1 MSKKPVVEGNLA
13 VKLTPEAAPLVKET
27 DAIVAQA
34 SNLKIVNADHYAE
47 TANDLMRIKGLLKKI
62 NETFD
67 PIIADA
73 HKTHRS
79 ACDAKKSLTDPLT
92 GAEKAIKKAMVDYDE
107 EQERIARE
115 LEENLRKEAEAKA
128 EEKRQAMI
136 DQADLAI
143 ELGADDEAEELLNQA
158 DSVQVLTPLVSSN
171 TVSVGGI
178 AKKKTWKARVTNP
191 KLVPAYFGEFEIRK
205 INEGQLNRI
214 SQMTGGAAKI
224 PGVEFYEER
233 GISARSI

>member
-1 MSKKPVVEGNLA
+1 MSVKVDGNLA
-13 VKLTPEAAPLVKET
+13 VKLVPEAEPLVHEVT
-27 DAIVAQA
+27 EIASQARQIVITNAGQYQA
-34 SNLKIVNADHYAE
+34 ASGE
-47 TANDLMRIKGLLKKI
+47 LMRIKGVMKRI
-62 NETFD
+62 DEVFD
-67 PIIADA
+67 PIVKKAHEA
-73 HKTHRS
+73 HK
-79 ACDAKKSLTDPLT
+79 AAVAAKKSLTDQFVD
-92 GAEKAIKKAMVDYDE
+92 AEKSIKRAMIAYDE
-107 EQERIARE
+107 EQERKAKE
-115 LEENLRKEAEAKA
+115 LQEKLRKEAEAKA
-128 EEKRQAMI
+128 AEKKQELI

-214 SQMTGGAAKI
+214 AQMTGGAAKI

-233 GISARSI
+233 GISARSV